1 MGWWGRCRKRKTA
14 MYVCMYEYFSCMQM
28 ACNYLTCGSMFRPF
42 LILMCTGPSQYPYEY
57 VVKGEPATLYFES
70 RQVGKSNRKSESM
83 GKLWNGASLSGRDIG
98 MGTSYIFTLHMYIVH
113 MTTRNSAAFLPFC
126 LEYYIQIIWKR
137 DERASQHVSNLTT
150 QAPFDSKTEKR
161 LGNCVFC

>member
-1 MGWWGRCRKRKTA
+1 MGWWGRCRKRKAA

-42 LILMCTGPSQYPYEY
+42 LILMCTGPS
-57 VVKGEPATLYFES
+57 VKWPNIRMNMLWKESPLFYILRADRWENLIES
-70 RQVGKSNRKSESM
+70 RKAWASCGTAL
-83 GKLWNGASLSGRDIG
+83 LWAGGILGWELP
-98 MGTSYIFTLHMYIVH
+98 TYVH

-126 LEYYIQIIWKR
+126 LEYYIQNIWKR

-150 QAPFDSKTEKR
+150 QAPFNSKTEKR